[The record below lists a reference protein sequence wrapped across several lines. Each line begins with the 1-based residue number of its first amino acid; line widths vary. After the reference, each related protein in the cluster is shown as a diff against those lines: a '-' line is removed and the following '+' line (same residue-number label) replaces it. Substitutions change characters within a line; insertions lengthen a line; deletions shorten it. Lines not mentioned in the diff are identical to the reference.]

1 VITWGDA
8 SSGGDSSVYHYDD
21 ATSTY
26 VKDDSVASQLDGTI
40 DVKQIFSNDYA
51 FAALRVDGS
60 VITWGDASSGGDSNA
75 VTKQLD
81 GTIDVKQIF
90 SNGSSFAALR
100 VDGSV
105 ITWGDASTGTGGD
118 SSVTHVGY
126 STSLDI
132 IKDYSVTKQLDGTID
147 VTQIFSTD
155 YAFSALRSDG
165 SVITW
170 GDASSGGDSSA
181 VTKKLNGTIDV
192 TQIFS
197 NDYAFAALRVDGS
210 VVTWG
215 DAFYGGDSSA
225 VTKQLDG
232 TIDVTQI
239 YSNGRAF
246 AALRVDGSVVTWGD
260 DLSGGDSSVY
270 HYDDAKSTVIKDYS
284 VTKQLDGTIDVKQ
297 IYSNGYAFAALRV
310 DGSVVTWGYY
320 ENSTQIPNK
329 LNGVV
334 SFADPSTD
342 DIYKIS
348 TVTHSTITTSED
360 DVITG
365 TSGRDTINGG
375 LGNDTLTGGLGSD
388 KFVFNTTLNAKTNV
402 DTITD
407 FVHDIDQ
414 IQLAKSIMT
423 NIGNV
428 GNINASTFTLS
439 TQSLT
444 AANRIIYDLSLGALS
459 YDADGSG
466 SIPAIQFAII
476 GVSTHPILS
485 NTDFVI
491 V

>member
-1 VITWGDA
+1 LFSSRISDKILGTGTTYELTQIDVDSSITVIKRDGSVVTWGGT
-8 SSGGDSSVYHYDD
+8 SSGGDSGVYHYDD
-21 ATSTY
+21 ATNKHI
-26 VKDDSVASQLDGTI
+26 KDYSVASQLDGTI
-40 DVKQIFSNDYA
+40 DVKQIFSSYDA

-60 VITWGDASSGGDSNA
+60 VI
-75 VTKQLD
+75 
-81 GTIDVKQIF
+81 
-90 SNGSSFAALR
+90 
-100 VDGSV
+100 
-105 ITWGDASTGTGGD
+105 
-118 SSVTHVGY
+118 
-126 STSLDI
+126 
-132 IKDYSVTKQLDGTID
+132 
-147 VTQIFSTD
+147 
-155 YAFSALRSDG
+155 
-165 SVITW
+165 
-170 GDASSGGDSSA
+170 
-181 VTKKLNGTIDV
+181 
-192 TQIFS
+192 
-197 NDYAFAALRVDGS
+197 
-210 VVTWG
+210 
-215 DAFYGGDSSA
+215 
-225 VTKQLDG
+225 
-232 TIDVTQI
+232 
-239 YSNGRAF
+239 
-246 AALRVDGSVVTWGD
+246 
-260 DLSGGDSSVY
+260 
-270 HYDDAKSTVIKDYS
+270 
-284 VTKQLDGTIDVKQ
+284 
-297 IYSNGYAFAALRV
+297 
-310 DGSVVTWGYY
+310 TWGYY

-444 AANRIIYDLSLGALS
+444 AANRILYDPSSGALS